1 MPLSSQ
7 VKNREKYNFQPRTLL
22 SEIIDIYL
30 NLNSPSFVKAVAG
43 DERSYKKEYFSKAA
57 SILLRHGLKHQ
68 DDISKLELFV
78 NQVELAKKEGQEEEE
93 ELGEV
98 PDEFLGELH
107 NTPMCMETNTDQY
120 TLFKT
125 RSSLHSW
132 KILLSFQPPIP
143 PSIVQLYVNISWVI
157 REIHLTE
164 HL

>member
-1 MPLSSQ
+1 M
-7 VKNREKYNFQPRTLL
+7 KNREKYNFQPRTLL

-68 DDISKLELFV
+68 DDITKLEQFV
-78 NQVELAKKEGQEEEE
+78 NQVELAKKEGLEEEE

-98 PDEFLGELH
+98 PDEFLGKLGLTFVCIRFAQAH
-107 NTPMCMETNTDQY
+107 TYKCI

-125 RSSLHSW
+125 LSSLHSW
-132 KILLSFQPPIP
+132 KILLYFQLLTP

-157 REIHLTE
+157 LEIHSIE
-164 HL
+164 HH